1 MQLSPAYCRSFLIDD
16 AGARPLEISSFK
28 PQTSS
33 LKSQSQIRY
42 SSADCGR
49 GQARN
54 LKPMREAR
62 STETAKF
69 DEQTQNG
76 PAYATKA
83 RHLQQ
88 WSLANPDGNPAA

>member
-1 MQLSPAYCRSFLIDD
+1 
-16 AGARPLEISSFK
+16 
-28 PQTSS
+28 
-33 LKSQSQIRY
+33 
-42 SSADCGR
+42 
-49 GQARN
+49 
-54 LKPMREAR
+54 MREAR